1 MVKNGY
7 AQSSHGALELT
18 VPQKLNRWNIL
29 IFYMLVQ
36 IQESLKLIQSLFG
49 GPGRK

>member
-7 AQSSHGALELT
+7 AQSSHGTLELT
-18 VPQKLNRWNIL
+18 VSQKLNRWNIL

-36 IQESLKLIQSLFG
+36 IQESLKLIQSFFG
-49 GPGRK
+49 EPRRK